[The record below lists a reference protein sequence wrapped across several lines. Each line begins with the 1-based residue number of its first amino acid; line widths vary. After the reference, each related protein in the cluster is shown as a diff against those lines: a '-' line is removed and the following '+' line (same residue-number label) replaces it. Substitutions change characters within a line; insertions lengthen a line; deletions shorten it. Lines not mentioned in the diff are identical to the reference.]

1 MQDECLHH
9 PLHYACMQASKSKL
23 ELIKCLVQVW
33 PEAIHVPDKYGLLPL
48 HEALH
53 HNKDLEIIQ
62 TLVEFLPD
70 PVEVINLSLK
80 DRGYHGRGPLHL
92 DCLYQSSSVIC
103 YVVNFYPQAVQIKDE
118 HLTLSLHY
126 ALKRE
131 PALPLELIEQYVQAW
146 PESSLVMVVHQF

>member
-1 MQDECLHH
+1 
-9 PLHYACMQASKSKL
+9 
-23 ELIKCLVQVW
+23 
-33 PEAIHVPDKYGLLPL
+33 
-48 HEALH
+48 
-53 HNKDLEIIQ
+53 
-62 TLVEFLPD
+62 
-70 PVEVINLSLK
+70 
-80 DRGYHGRGPLHL
+80 
-92 DCLYQSSSVIC
+92 VIC